1 MFIEMDGE
9 REVRRGY
16 WRRSFVGIPTCLG
29 LWIACDAGA
38 TFDGGALM
46 SCHRPPG
53 AFAPVMV
60 GEGPRI

>member
-9 REVRRGY
+9 REVRCGN
-16 WRRSFVGIPTCLG
+16 WHRSFVEIPTCLG
-29 LWIACDAGA
+29 LWIAYDVGV

-46 SCHRPPG
+46 SNHRPPG